1 MEKTRRLGRLGK
13 NDESSLAI
21 TLADELATAS
31 RAAGRASAVAW
42 GTRILWGGVL
52 FDVLTRFLDAS
63 ANAAGTVALIS
74 LILAFIAG
82 VAVCLTKSGAVPN
95 ETRRRAMLAARRLE
109 RRFPEQTGVWVAGVD
124 FCCDPKAENGR
135 TSAALR
141 DATTTLAARRLATV
155 AAETDVGS
163 WRAILTGESGELFD
177 NLRKKAVVC
186 VLGVLANLALLING
200 AIWDGGGGE
209 KRGTFSLSGVAASV
223 NDDRDDKNKGNE
235 GSGEKEEN
243 KEVEK
248 SASIEENKETRD
260 GEISAAAVGES
271 LGSGDFLTGLEVLI
285 SDLTQNA
292 EIAEVLETE
301 LENAAVDERTGA
313 EKSGISDAATR
324 FLLLAR
330 ELNANLTRPKT
341 GILAQVRR
349 LKELSRREQATIL
362 ERLGKIGEKER
373 LKEIEGIEKK
383 VEIKKIGGIRNIG
396 GEENNVAGKEIALFL
411 LASRLN
417 VLEAKMLVA
426 ETQELAAALGLS
438 VVLRSDSDAERA
450 KALGEAARRAG
461 EWATMLRR
469 ETTAAQILKESWAFD
484 ETSQS
489 WRAASETAWQ
499 KNQTLL
505 ARFAGRSTRDAATV
519 DFADVAFENAKERFV
534 DAWKN
539 ARSLEKERFEIV
551 ERLLERL
558 QAEEAEEF
566 IESVGAENGLPGGDL
581 LGNDEWDAAA
591 WEAVNDAASSAKK
604 RELMVME
611 ALENNRFGVVAE
623 ELQTKERRLEIE
635 PPPIEKTRNESE
647 RNRKEDET
655 VDANFIGDGLS
666 LNVDGKEVG
675 ECEERGADE
684 VARRRR
690 ERRSAFLAARLTFG
704 VDGET
709 LRRCE
714 TQAFFKK
721 EVGIC
726 DNALDEAASSRRVNK
741 EREQNVLATGQEQE
755 MGAAGTN
762 KEKNGATT
770 FNIAKEG
777 TAENE
782 LASDENISGY
792 DVNEGAGKT
801 RGQRKGGY
809 ASARVGEN
817 ERRSGGEANVGE
829 TAIGGGSG
837 GVFENFVRTQV
848 EESKTFGG
856 ELPPEVRR
864 RFEETSA
871 PEIMPE
877 YAEKIRLY
885 RRRVVGERR

>member
-1 MEKTRRLGRLGK
+1 MKKKRRLEKSGGA
-13 NDESSLAI
+13 SLAT

-52 FDVLTRFLDAS
+52 FGALARSLNAS

-74 LILAFIAG
+74 LILAFIVG
-82 VAVCLTKSGAVPN
+82 VAACLRKSGAVPN

-109 RRFPEQTGVWVAGVD
+109 RQFPEQTGVWVAAVD
-124 FCCDPKAENGR
+124 FCCDPKTENAR

-155 AAETDVGS
+155 AAETDAEN
-163 WRAILTGESGELFD
+163 WRAILTEENGELFR
-177 NLRKKAVVC
+177 NPRQKVAFC
-186 VLGVLANLALLING
+186 VLGVLANLALG
-200 AIWDGGGGE
+200 GSAAVWDVCVGE
-209 KRGTFSLSGVAASV
+209 KRGTFSPSDEKINA
-223 NDDRDDKNKGNE
+223 NDGRGDKNKGND
-235 GSGEKEEN
+235 EN
-243 KEVEK
+243 KEKERNK
-248 SASIEENKETRD
+248 EDGKIASNAEAGENKEARD
-260 GEISAAAVGES
+260 AEPPWDD
-271 LGSGDFLTGLEVLI
+271 DFLTGLEVLI
-285 SDLTQNA
+285 SDLAQNA
-292 EIAEVLETE
+292 EIAEFLATE
-301 LENAAVDERTGA
+301 LENAAVDERTDA
-313 EKSGISDAATR
+313 EKSGVSGDATR

-349 LKELSRREQATIL
+349 LKELSRREQTTIL
-362 ERLGKIGEKER
+362 ERLEKIDEKIG
-373 LKEIEGIEKK
+373 LGGMEGIEKRD
-383 VEIKKIGGIRNIG
+383 EIGKIRGMENIG
-396 GEENNVAGKEIALFL
+396 DEENSVAGKEIALFL
-411 LASRLN
+411 LASRLT
-417 VLEAKMLVA
+417 VFETKMFVA

-484 ETSQS
+484 ETSRF
-489 WRAASETAWQ
+489 WKAASETAWQ

-505 ARFAGRSTRDAATV
+505 ARFAGRSTRDATPVAV
-519 DFADVAFENAKERFV
+519 DDDAFENAKERFV
-534 DAWKN
+534 DAWRN

-581 LGNDEWDAAA
+581 LGNDDWDAAA
-591 WEAVNDAASSAKK
+591 WEAINDAASMAKK
-604 RELMVME
+604 RELLVTE

-635 PPPIEKTRNESE
+635 PPPIEKTRSESE

-655 VDANFIGDGLS
+655 VDANFNDDGAFIS
-666 LNVDGKEVG
+666 VDKKEVNEG
-675 ECEERGADE
+675 ETRGVNE
-684 VARRRR
+684 IARRRK

-726 DNALDEAASSRRVNK
+726 DNALDEDASSRRVNK
-741 EREQNVLATGQEQE
+741 EREQSALTTRQEKE
-755 MGAAGTN
+755 TGAAGTN
-762 KEKNGATT
+762 KGKNDATT
-770 FNIAKEG
+770 FNVAKEG
-777 TAENE
+777 TAGNE
-782 LASDENISGY
+782 LASVETISGY

-809 ASARVGEN
+809 ASSRVGEN
-817 ERRSGGEANVGE
+817 ESRSGVEANVGE
-829 TAIGGGSG
+829 SAIGGGSG

-848 EESKTFGG
+848 EENKTFGG

-885 RRRVVGERR
+885 RRRVADGQP

>member
-1 MEKTRRLGRLGK
+1 
-13 NDESSLAI
+13 
-21 TLADELATAS
+21 
-31 RAAGRASAVAW
+31 
-42 GTRILWGGVL
+42 
-52 FDVLTRFLDAS
+52 
-63 ANAAGTVALIS
+63 
-74 LILAFIAG
+74 
-82 VAVCLTKSGAVPN
+82 
-95 ETRRRAMLAARRLE
+95 MLAARRLE
-109 RRFPEQTGVWVAGVD
+109 RQFPEQTGVWVAAVD
-124 FCCDPKAENGR
+124 FCCDPKTENAR

-155 AAETDVGS
+155 AAETDAEN
-163 WRAILTGESGELFD
+163 WRAILTEENGELFR
-177 NLRKKAVVC
+177 NPRQKVAFC
-186 VLGVLANLALLING
+186 VLGVLANLALG
-200 AIWDGGGGE
+200 GSAAVWDVCVGE
-209 KRGTFSLSGVAASV
+209 KRGTFSPSDEKINA
-223 NDDRDDKNKGNE
+223 NDGRGDKNKGND
-235 GSGEKEEN
+235 EN
-243 KEVEK
+243 KEKERNK
-248 SASIEENKETRD
+248 EDGKIASNAEAGENKEARD
-260 GEISAAAVGES
+260 AEPPWDD
-271 LGSGDFLTGLEVLI
+271 DFLTGLEVLI
-285 SDLTQNA
+285 SDLAQNA
-292 EIAEVLETE
+292 EIAEFLATE
-301 LENAAVDERTGA
+301 LENAAVDERTDA
-313 EKSGISDAATR
+313 EKSGVSGDATR

-349 LKELSRREQATIL
+349 LKELSRREQTTIL
-362 ERLGKIGEKER
+362 ERLEKIDEKIG
-373 LKEIEGIEKK
+373 LGGMEGIEKRD
-383 VEIKKIGGIRNIG
+383 EIGKIRGMENIG
-396 GEENNVAGKEIALFL
+396 DEENSVAGKEIALFL
-411 LASRLN
+411 LASRLT
-417 VLEAKMLVA
+417 VFETKMFVA

-484 ETSQS
+484 ETSRF
-489 WRAASETAWQ
+489 WKAASETAWQ

-505 ARFAGRSTRDAATV
+505 ARFAGRSTRDATPVAV
-519 DFADVAFENAKERFV
+519 DDDAFENAKERFV
-534 DAWKN
+534 DAWRN

-581 LGNDEWDAAA
+581 LGNDDWDAAA
-591 WEAVNDAASSAKK
+591 WEAINDAASMAKK
-604 RELMVME
+604 RELLVTE

-635 PPPIEKTRNESE
+635 PPPIEKTRSESE

-655 VDANFIGDGLS
+655 VDANFNDDGAFIS
-666 LNVDGKEVG
+666 VDKKEVNEG
-675 ECEERGADE
+675 ETRGVNE
-684 VARRRR
+684 IARRRK

-726 DNALDEAASSRRVNK
+726 DNALDEDASSRRVNK
-741 EREQNVLATGQEQE
+741 EREQSALTTRQEKE
-755 MGAAGTN
+755 TGAAGTN
-762 KEKNGATT
+762 KGKNDATT
-770 FNIAKEG
+770 FNVAKEG
-777 TAENE
+777 TAGNE
-782 LASDENISGY
+782 LASVETISGY

-809 ASARVGEN
+809 ASSRVGEN
-817 ERRSGGEANVGE
+817 ESRSGVEANVGE
-829 TAIGGGSG
+829 SAIGGGSG

-848 EESKTFGG
+848 EENKTFGG

-885 RRRVVGERR
+885 RRRVADGQP